1 MNNHNKNVY
10 VLHEENDEQLESSWL
25 GNLNIMKC

>member
-10 VLHEENDEQLESSWL
+10 VLHEENGEQLESPWL